1 VKLGGQRRVGG
12 GAIAFRPFRLHRAFT
27 LIELLVVI
35 AIIAILASLLLP
47 ALSKAKAKA
56 ESSTCV
62 SNLKQMA
69 FAVNMYAG
77 DNDDRL
83 PFAWWY
89 NAANDDASKN
99 NFETLLVSY
108 YRNTAFD
115 ASKEGRNFTNGVSKC
130 PTRMRENHWRQ
141 YKNYP
146 GIGNPWKISYG
157 MNQYVLLR
165 FEPDVTSPKTARISS
180 MQQPSDTFLIS
191 DVSYDLNHPAIIK
204 LNRGSDGSYDVGW
217 KDGAN
222 YPRGRANIL
231 FGDGHIVPL
240 SSARTNGIIMDFKK
254 PTK

>member
-1 VKLGGQRRVGG
+1 VKFRRQQRAGCGV
-12 GAIAFRPFRLHRAFT
+12 IASRPFYLHRAFT

-62 SNLKQMA
+62 SNLKEMA

-99 NFETLLVSY
+99 NFETLLVVY

-130 PTRMRENHWRQ
+130 PARMRENHWRQ

-146 GIGNPWKISYG
+146 GFGNPWKISYG
-157 MNQYVLLR
+157 MNQYVLLS
-165 FEPDVTSPKTARISS
+165 FEPDVTSPKTARISM

-204 LNRGSDGSYDVGW
+204 LGRASDGTYDVGW
-217 KDGAN
+217 KHGAHQ
-222 YPRGRANIL
+222 PRGRANVL
-231 FGDGHIVPL
+231 FGGSPRSTIEPHPRPERL
-240 SSARTNGIIMDFKK
+240 FF
-254 PTK
+254 